1 MFMGA
6 GSHPGFTV
14 LLIAA
19 PSDRAVFDYF
29 HALGNRW
36 EGEIRGESLSI
47 NGDVPLSAGLSS
59 SDISPPIRK
68 VIDADVQ
75 IVMSIELQF
84 DGLKISYFR
93 SGGSGPTPFRESFFD
108 ELHVALEE
116 HGNEL
121 IAQAAIKAACEA
133 FEVEIIRSNLTQ
145 DDQDRLHHTD
155 PGA

>member
-29 HALGNRW
+29 RVLANRW
-36 EGEIRGESLSI
+36 EGEIRAESLSI
-47 NGDVPLSAGLSS
+47 NGDIPLSAGLSS

-68 VIDADVQ
+68 IIDADVQ

-108 ELHVALEE
+108 ELHVALDE

-121 IAQAAIKAACEA
+121 IAQAAIKAACDA
-133 FEVEIIRSNLTQ
+133 FEVEAICSNLTR
-145 DDQDRLHHTD
+145 DDQDRLHHA
-155 PGA
+155 G